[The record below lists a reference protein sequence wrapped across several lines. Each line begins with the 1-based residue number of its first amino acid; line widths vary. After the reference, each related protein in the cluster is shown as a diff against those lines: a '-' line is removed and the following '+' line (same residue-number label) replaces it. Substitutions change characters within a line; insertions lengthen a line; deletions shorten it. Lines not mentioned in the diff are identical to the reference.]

1 MRSDG
6 KRLESRQIYLTNESW
21 PASCWRAPS
30 VYQSVWAVYITLKEA
45 RPYQAE
51 SLPIVGDQI
60 QCEAVQMVVAWP
72 GQG

>member
-1 MRSDG
+1 MRAGLPHVGGLIS
-6 KRLESRQIYLTNESW
+6 L
-21 PASCWRAPS
+21 S
-30 VYQSVWAVYITLKEA
+30 VSVGVYITLKEA